1 MGRPQCQRKTLNAK
15 VIKSCVLCHLGTF
28 SLFLFPS
35 FPQDC
40 VSVWFMAPVCIC
52 PRISDSSLL
61 HLPGDTAYVIYCLKL
76 PASFCFFSLCT
87 NGILESSL
95 QVLVGPKEVW
105 RSRKSSSLPSLQTL
119 KLFTSIHYIH
129 FNLFVHVYPF

>member
-1 MGRPQCQRKTLNAK
+1 MGRPQCQCKTLNAK

-61 HLPGDTAYVIYCLKL
+61 HLPGDSAYVICCLKL
-76 PASFCFFSLCT
+76 PASFCFFSLCNLT
-87 NGILESSL
+87 LTSTLPNVPAL
-95 QVLVGPKEVW
+95 QVASNDKEDTHT
-105 RSRKSSSLPSLQTL
+105 RERTASSSTGYVISREGHPVM
-119 KLFTSIHYIH
+119 F
-129 FNLFVHVYPF
+129 